1 MILMRA
7 KLKNLLIFDDFDMCT
22 SYPKKIVDSSIA
34 EEHLEGFPYFRYKK
48 AIVLMGA
55 NATGK
60 TALGRVLGGIFNF
73 IYNKEYQFITS
84 LVEDKRQPAFF
95 AVDLVLK
102 GNTLCRVET
111 TIKAKESAAA
121 QYSSEDIQVAVSLE
135 PILKMDSYERC
146 ANRLSA
152 KSRTAEESYITELEK
167 VKGMS
172 WMFEYPR
179 DSAEIRKS
187 SENMDM
193 DLYVSVL
200 EKTLKLLD
208 PRIVSVV
215 RVPETENTCVI
226 LYRNQDVILKDGRTL
241 PPFILSGGTAE
252 GIGIAEILAS
262 MKMGLYDFY
271 YCDEKFS
278 HIHSDMERAFLSV
291 FVDLLGKN
299 RQLIFTTHNTDVLEM
314 DLPKHSFAF
323 LKRTPGDKNTVS
335 CVFASDYIKKAGASL
350 KNAVENDLFSSAP
363 VVDGVFDFVSQEA
376 AT

>member
-7 KLKNLLIFDDFDMCT
+7 KLNNFLIFENFDICT
-22 SYPKKIVDSSIA
+22 SYPKKIVDSSIE
-34 EEHLEGFPYFRYKK
+34 EEHLDGFPQFRYKK
-48 AIVLMGA
+48 VIVLMGG

-60 TALGRVLGGIFNF
+60 TSLGRVLGGIFNF
-73 IYNKEYQFITS
+73 IYNKEYRFITS
-84 LVEDKRQPAFF
+84 LVEDKLQPAFF
-95 AVDLVLK
+95 SVDLVLN
-102 GNTLCRVET
+102 GSTLCRIES
-111 TIKAKESAAA
+111 TIRAKENAAA
-121 QYSSEDIQVAVSLE
+121 QYNSDDIYVSVSLE

-146 ANRLSA
+146 AKRLSA
-152 KSRTAEESYITELEK
+152 QSHPAEDNYITELEK

-187 SENMDM
+187 SANIDM
-193 DLYVSVL
+193 NLYASIL
-200 EKTLKLLD
+200 ERTLKILD
-208 PRIVSVV
+208 PRIVSVARV
-215 RVPETENTCVI
+215 RETENTCVI
-226 LYRNQDVILKDGRTL
+226 FYRNQEVVLQDGRTL
-241 PPFILSGGTAE
+241 PPFVLSSGTAE

-262 MKMGLYDFY
+262 MRMGLYGFY

-291 FVDLLGKN
+291 FIDLLGQN
-299 RQLIFTTHNTDVLEM
+299 HQLIFTTHNTDVLEM

-323 LKRTPGDKNTVS
+323 LKRTQGWDSTVS

-363 VVDGVFDFVSQEA
+363 VVDGVFDSIREEA
-376 AT
+376 AI